1 MVSGKALSVDDWDN
15 PQPDA
20 QDEDD
25 DGESWGGGLE
35 KLVVA
40 RKMGRPRVR
49 RRWMSGMR
57 CVHSEKSVP

>member
-25 DGESWGGGLE
+25 DGGSWGRGWKASWWREKWGGQ
-35 KLVVA
+35 
-40 RKMGRPRVR
+40 G
-49 RRWMSGMR
+49 
-57 CVHSEKSVP
+57 